1 MALVPLAELENYATR
16 LHALTQ
22 GTGAWSMELASYQP
36 VPAAKQ
42 AELASHYQRKEEE

>member
-1 MALVPLAELENYATR
+1 
-16 LHALTQ
+16 
-22 GTGAWSMELASYQP
+22 MEYGLASYQP